1 MKHNPRS
8 AGVPN
13 QVWIGLAVIAFGLLY
28 LLDNL
33 YIIDRRQVTHY
44 WPVLVV
50 IFGLVKLAD
59 AGSCHERTVFGLIAA
74 AGVILTLNR
83 LGYGYLFNARTLWP
97 VLLILFG
104 IGVVHRALRK
114 RHGPHGVPLKDD
126 PGAGFTAAPGPGPGP
141 GPGLGPG
148 PGPGPGADTDSVVDI
163 TAILGGFQRR
173 ISTPDFRGGDISALM
188 GGCVLDLRE
197 SSIAGEAELNVFAVM
212 GGITIKCPPDWTIIL
227 KGVPVLGG
235 FEEKTAPA
243 PDASKRLTIRG
254 YAIMGGVEV
263 RN

>member
-1 MKHNPRS
+1 MKSKARTS
-8 AGVPN
+8 GVPK
-13 QVWIGLAVIAFGLLY
+13 QVWLGLAVIAFGMLY

-33 YIIDRRQVTHY
+33 YIIDRRQVMHF
-44 WPVLVV
+44 WPVLV
-50 IFGLVKLAD
+50 IIGGLVKFAEAD
-59 AGSCHERTVFGLIAA
+59 SRHERMVFGLITA
-74 AGVILTLNR
+74 AGVVLTLNR
-83 LGYGYLFNARTLWP
+83 LGYGYFFNARTLWP

-104 IGVVHRALRK
+104 IGVIHKALRK
-114 RHGPHGVPLKDD
+114 RDTPHGVALKDD
-126 PGAGFTAAPGPGPGP
+126 ALASAGATDRAEVPP
-141 GPGLGPG
+141 
-148 PGPGPGADTDSVVDI
+148 DTDSVVDI

-173 ISTPDFRGGDISALM
+173 ISTQDFRGGDISALM
-188 GGCVLDLRE
+188 GGCMLDLRE
-197 SSIAGEAELNVFAVM
+197 SSIVGEAELNVFAVM

-243 PDASKRLTIRG
+243 PDPGKRLTIRG